1 VKAAGV
7 LAVLVAGACGR
18 SRAPARP
25 AVAPPAIAHVFVI
38 VLENQGYETTFGADS
53 RAPYLADTMV
63 AAGALL
69 RQYYGIGHFSL
80 DNYIAMISGIA
91 PNAETQGDCRTYR
104 EFTETGI
111 APDGQ
116 PIGHGCIYPA
126 HVATIANQL
135 TARHRTWKGY
145 MEDMG
150 KDPRRE
156 SATCG
161 HPPIGAPDGT
171 QHAAA
176 NDQYATRHDPFMY
189 FHAIIDSS
197 VCRTNV
203 VELHRLES
211 DLQVAD
217 STPNFAFVVPNLCHD
232 GHDRECADGEPGGLT
247 AADRFLAH
255 WVPLITHAP
264 AFRDGLLI
272 VVFDEAA
279 GADASA
285 CCDEPSG
292 PNVEHPGIA
301 GPGGGRTGAVLLS
314 PFIAPGAVSDEPYNH
329 YALLRSLEDVFGLPY
344 LGYAG
349 RPGLASFG
357 ADVHRRVVG
366 PVATTRTAT
375 LRSDR
380 AGPLAARA
388 RSRRT
393 AQPPR

>member
-1 VKAAGV
+1 MKRTRNARALGTALAA
-7 LAVLVAGACGR
+7 LALAACSKPR
-18 SRAPARP
+18 EPARP
-25 AVAPPAIAHVFVI
+25 ASPTPPPITHVFVI
-38 VLENQGYETTFGADS
+38 VLENEGYETTFGAGS
-53 RAPYLADTMV
+53 PAPNLADTLV

-69 RQYYGIGHFSL
+69 RQYYGIGHYSL
-80 DNYIAMISGIA
+80 DNYIAMVSGIA
-91 PNAETQGDCRTYR
+91 PDRETQGDCGTYR

-126 HVATIANQL
+126 HVSTIANQL
-135 TARHRTWKGY
+135 SASHRTWKGY

-156 SATCG
+156 SPTCG
-161 HPPIGAPDGT
+161 HPPIGARDKT
-171 QHAAA
+171 QHATAR
-176 NDQYATRHDPFMY
+176 DQYATKHDPFVY

-197 VCRTNV
+197 SCRTHV
-203 VELHRLES
+203 VELGRLAS
-211 DLQVAD
+211 DLQFAD
-217 STPNFAFVVPNLCHD
+217 STPNFAFIVPNLCHD
-232 GHDRECADGEPGGLT
+232 GHDRPCANGEPGGLVS
-247 AADRFLAH
+247 AGRFLAH
-255 WVPLITHAP
+255 WVPLITRAP

-272 VVFDEAA
+272 VVFDEA
-279 GADASA
+279 GGVDASA

-314 PFIAPGAVSDEPYNH
+314 PFIEPRTVSDVPYNH

-357 ADVHRRVVG
+357 ADVYRNAAG
-366 PVATTRTAT
+366 PIAATRTA
-375 LRSDR
+375 
-380 AGPLAARA
+380 A
-388 RSRRT
+388 
-393 AQPPR
+393 PR

>member
-1 VKAAGV
+1 
-7 LAVLVAGACGR
+7 
-18 SRAPARP
+18 
-25 AVAPPAIAHVFVI
+25 